1 MAQTS
6 LTVLGATGSIGRQ
19 TLAVVRQ
26 FPHDFKV
33 FGLSAGEN
41 WQLLLRQIREFRP
54 RFVALRSPEAADLLA
69 RRTKVPILVGG
80 EGVLQLA
87 QKKVDL
93 VVSAITGVAGLAP
106 TLAAL
111 RAGNDIALANK
122 ESLVLAGELT
132 MQTARRHRVKIYPV
146 DSEHSGVW
154 QLLEGRDPQT
164 IRRIILTAS
173 GGALRDLPLTKLK
186 SVTPRQVLAH
196 PTWQMGA
203 KVTVDS
209 ATLANKAFEIIEAHH
224 LFGVPYSKIEAVIHP
239 QSLVHALVELTD
251 GSLLAQLAEPDMRLP
266 IQLALRANSK
276 QPTASRIIKRLDLVG
291 KKLEF
296 QKIEAKRYP
305 LFQMILAAAKQGGLA
320 PAVAA
325 LAAEAAA
332 KRFLDDQIPYSEMS
346 RIVSR
351 ALRDVPRGSVSEENI
366 ARLQEKYLGDS
377 LIRSK

>member
-132 MQTARRHRVKIYPV
+132 MRTARRHRVKIFPV

-209 ATLANKAFEIIEAHH
+209 ATLANKAFEVIEAHH

>member
-132 MQTARRHRVKIYPV
+132 MRTARRHRVKIYPV